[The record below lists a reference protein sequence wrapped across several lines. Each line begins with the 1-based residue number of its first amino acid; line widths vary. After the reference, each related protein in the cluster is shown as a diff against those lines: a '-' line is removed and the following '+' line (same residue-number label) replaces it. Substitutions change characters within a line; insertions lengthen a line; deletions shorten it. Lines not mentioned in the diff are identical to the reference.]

1 LCYFYLPEKPQAK
14 KESKLMI
21 TVFGFPQTRSRRI
34 TWMLEELEQDY
45 KFRLVDFNK
54 GEPKSPEYLAINPA
68 GKVPA
73 MQDDDLLLTES
84 AAIVTYLG
92 DKFPEKGLVPKAGTA
107 ERGKF
112 EQWSYF
118 AMCELEQALWTMGK
132 HRFALP
138 EEQRVPAVLET
149 AAWEFQRA
157 LALLEQGLGDKD
169 YILGDNFCAA
179 DILLGHTLI
188 WGINFKQAVEPENL
202 KQYVQRLKERE
213 ALSRAIAKEEAA
225 LPKEE

>member
-1 LCYFYLPEKPQAK
+1 
-14 KESKLMI
+14 MI

-34 TWMLEELEQDY
+34 TWMLEELGQDY
-45 KFRLVDFNK
+45 EFRLVDFNK

-73 MQDDDLLLTES
+73 MQDHDLLLTES

-92 DKFPEKGLVPKAGTA
+92 DKFPEKRLVPKAGTA

-112 EQWSYF
+112 EQWCYF
-118 AMCELEQALWTMGK
+118 TLSELEQALWTMGK

-149 AAWEFQRA
+149 ASWEFQRA
-157 LALLEQGLGDKD
+157 LTLLEQGLGDQD
-169 YILGDNFCAA
+169 YILGENFCAA

-188 WGINFKQAVEPENL
+188 WGINFKQAVEQKNL
-202 KQYVQRLKERE
+202 QDYVQRLRDRE
-213 ALSRAIAKEEAA
+213 ALARAIAKEEAA

>member
-1 LCYFYLPEKPQAK
+1 
-14 KESKLMI
+14 MI

-45 KFRLVDFNK
+45 EFRLVDFNK
-54 GEPKSPEYLAINPA
+54 GESKSPEYLAINPA

-84 AAIVTYLG
+84 AAIITYLG
-92 DKFPEKGLVPKAGTA
+92 DKFPKKGLVPNAGTA

-112 EQWSYF
+112 GQWSYF
-118 AMCELEQALWTMGK
+118 ALCELEQPLWTMGK

-138 EEQRVPAVLET
+138 EERRVPAVLET
-149 AAWEFQRA
+149 AEWEFQRA
-157 LALLEQGLGDKD
+157 LALLEQGLGDNQ
-169 YILGDNFCAA
+169 YILGEKFCAA

-188 WGINFKQAVEPENL
+188 WGVNFKQAVEQKNL
-202 KQYVQRLKERE
+202 QDYVQRLRERK
-213 ALSRAIAKEEAA
+213 ALARAISKEEAA